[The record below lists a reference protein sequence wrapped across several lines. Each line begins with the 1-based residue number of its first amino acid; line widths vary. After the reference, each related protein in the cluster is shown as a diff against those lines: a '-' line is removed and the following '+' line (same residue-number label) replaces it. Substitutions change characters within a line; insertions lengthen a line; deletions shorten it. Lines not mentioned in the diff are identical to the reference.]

1 MLMCHSN
8 VAHMRSTSIREL
20 KHDTSTVLGWVEA
33 GETVEVRRRNR
44 PVAVLSPPAPRKAI
58 PRPQFA
64 ARLRAVYGRKVLP
77 TTGTAVVGEARG
89 ET

>member
-8 VAHMRSTSIREL
+8 VSHMRSTSIREL

-58 PRPQFA
+58 ARPQFA
-64 ARLRAVYGRKVLP
+64 ARLRAVYGSKVLP